1 MQILPIFAHPIIQIH
16 FKMKKLLIFIIMA
29 TVAFA
34 MTACNNSGKTKTTE
48 VVTPNASEDLG
59 KALLENFYQKMDEVY
74 GIEEDYTFVD
84 KYLTPKAKQYL
95 IDAYDYEC
103 PEGEECMA
111 LWLFLYEGGADT
123 AGNYNRTIEKI
134 DDLTYRVI
142 NDYQSEDDSFNYQY
156 TVKIGLVK
164 DGDTYKID
172 SIS

>member
-1 MQILPIFAHPIIQIH
+1 MQILPIFAHQIIQIH
-16 FKMKKLLIFIIMA
+16 FKMKKLFFFIILA

-34 MTACNNSGKTKTTE
+34 MTACNNSETPKTTE
-48 VVTPNASEDLG
+48 VVTPNVSEDLG
-59 KALLENFYQKMDEVY
+59 KVFLENFYQKLDEVY
-74 GIEEDYTFVD
+74 GKEENYAFVD
-84 KYLTPKAKQYL
+84 EYLTPKAKQYL
-95 IDAYDYEC
+95 IDAYEYEC
-103 PEGEECMA
+103 PEGEECIA
-111 LWLFLYEGGADT
+111 LWKFLYEAGADT

-142 NDYQSEDDSFNYQY
+142 NNYQSEDGSYNYQY